1 MHYSETKHPGVMR
14 AQIYTITA
22 VCFVVMTV
30 LAALQVVSSPLGTLG
45 AVTEISLERNACYG
59 TCPIDTLVLRLD
71 GTAVYTGKQYT
82 QRTGQFTGTLRK
94 SDFDKLAQR
103 LISAGFFELKNSYG
117 RGNSDSSYQVIRAIR
132 DGEQKSVVNHENGD
146 SAPLLGIQRV
156 IEGAGSDIHWQ
167 PVRSG
172 MRGVATGKL
181 PGEAWSALSRVTI
194 LIFPSDDRQAFSIQT
209 DDKGRFQIALM
220 PGTYRI
226 EPLALSRSPQFST
239 QLRVNSQQ
247 TVVVHPDELS
257 DASFQFDRAT
267 GRTKMADGTTANGD
281 SPVQK

>member
-1 MHYSETKHPGVMR
+1 MHHSETKHPRAMR
-14 AQIYTITA
+14 APIYTISA
-22 VCFVVMTV
+22 ICFLLVT
-30 LAALQVVSSPLGTLG
+30 LPAALKVLSSPLGILG
-45 AVTEISLERNACYG
+45 SVTEISLERNECYG

-103 LISAGFFELKNSYG
+103 LISAGFFDLKSSYG
-117 RGNSDSSYQVIRAIR
+117 RSSSDSSYQVIRATR
-132 DGEQKSVVNHENGD
+132 DGKQKSVVNHENGE
-146 SAPLLGIQRV
+146 SATLSGIQRV
-156 IEGAGSDIHWQ
+156 IEGAGSDVHWQ

-172 MRGVATGKL
+172 IRGVATGKL
-181 PGEAWSALSRVTI
+181 PGEAWSPLSRVTI
-194 LIFPSDDRQAFSIQT
+194 LIFPSDGKQAFSVRT

-220 PGTYRI
+220 PGTYR
-226 EPLALSRSPQFST
+226 FST

-247 TVVVHPDELS
+247 TVVVHPDEFS

-267 GRTKMADGTTANGD
+267 GRTTMPDGTTAGGD
-281 SPVQK
+281 SPRQK